1 MDLNPPIIIE
11 KFKVKTNFNVKVVRD
26 DYLVGGTKQR
36 SLSVFLDPN
45 KAEYI
50 YAGPAQGYAQVAL
63 AYLGSLNNKKTT
75 VFLRSGKET
84 KLTKKARSY
93 GAKIIYVKP
102 PNKLSD
108 IQLNAQKYASKRKD
122 RLLLP
127 FGLGSTD
134 FIEDLSINIKQ
145 AWGRKRKPKRMW
157 IVAGSGTILKSLS
170 LIFPQ
175 CMFLVVQVGKRI
187 WPDQLEGFKSKLYTA
202 EEKFWEDA
210 KIPPPYESV
219 SNYDA
224 KLWSFVLKYG
234 KNGDYIWNVGR
245 N

>member
-1 MDLNPPIIIE
+1 MELNPPIIIE
-11 KFKVKTNFNVKVVRD
+11 NFKVEKDFKVKVVRD

-36 SLSVFLDPN
+36 SLSVFLDP
-45 KAEYI
+45 KKEEYI
-50 YAGPAQGYAQVAL
+50 YAGPSQGYAQVAL

-75 VFLRSGKET
+75 IFLRSGKET
-84 KLTKKARSY
+84 KLTKKAKSY

-102 PNKLSD
+102 PNKLVD
-108 IQLNAQKYASKRKD
+108 IQDKAEKYAKKRKD

-127 FGLGSTD
+127 FGLGSDD
-134 FIEDLSINIKQ
+134 FIQDLAINIKQ

-157 IVAGSGTILKSLS
+157 IVAGSGTIVKSLS
-170 LIFPQ
+170 LIFPE
-175 CMFLVVQVGKRI
+175 CMFLVVQVGKKI
-187 WPDQLEGFKSKLYTA
+187 WPDQLEGFKNKLYVA
-202 EEKFWEDA
+202 KEKFWEDA
-210 KIPPPYESV
+210 KIQPPYESV